1 MYRSAAYNFRRA
13 YEMKAAG
20 SSHAAGLSFGA
31 GVQLKMFSAGLGYA
45 KYHVGAPTL
54 SFNVAYNF
62 LKD

>member
-1 MYRSAAYNFRRA
+1 
-13 YEMKAAG
+13 MKTAG

-31 GVQLKMFSAGLGYA
+31 GVQLKRVSAGVGYA

-54 SFNVAYNF
+54 SFNIACNF

>member
-1 MYRSAAYNFRRA
+1 
-13 YEMKAAG
+13 MKAAG

-31 GVQLKMFSAGLGYA
+31 GVQLKKFSAGLGYA

-54 SFNVAYNF
+54 SFNIAYNF